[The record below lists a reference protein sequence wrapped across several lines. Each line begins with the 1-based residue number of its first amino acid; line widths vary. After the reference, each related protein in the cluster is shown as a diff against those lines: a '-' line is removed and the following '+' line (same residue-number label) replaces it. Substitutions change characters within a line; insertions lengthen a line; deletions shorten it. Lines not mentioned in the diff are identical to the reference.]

1 MPYQRFTAEQTLK
14 EIKMKAMHIGR
25 ASAVALLAAAG
36 VMAGGAAAA
45 DEFPSKTI
53 EVVTHAGNGGGTD
66 VTTRMMMLRA
76 RRELGVDMVIVNK
89 RGGGGAAALEY
100 YKTVPAD
107 GYTILTFTVG
117 HAAVVAKGQGGMT
130 IEELRPIAR
139 GTDDPQILMTRCG
152 AYESA
157 EDFVARQKEAPI
169 TYGVT
174 HLGNIDDVS
183 AFMFTLKGGMMTPKM
198 LPFDGGGEL
207 ATQLVAGA
215 VDAGVLN
222 LAEATAQIDAGEICP
237 TVVLAD
243 ERMAKIADVPT
254 AKELGIP
261 VSFSTVRGFAVHAD
275 TPPEIAEKIEA
286 ALLKSMN
293 HNIYQGFLTSV
304 GLDSTSV
311 AGSDVWGPQIVT
323 TVNEMSAAL
332 KELGFIE

>member
-1 MPYQRFTAEQTLK
+1 MRNTSF
-14 EIKMKAMHIGR
+14 IRKAAICVSSMAISIGV
-25 ASAVALLAAAG
+25 STVQ
-36 VMAGGAAAA
+36 A
-45 DEFPSKTI
+45 DEFPSKAI

-76 RRELGVDMVIVNK
+76 RRELGQDMIIVNK
-89 RGGGGAAALEY
+89 KGGGGAAALEY

-117 HAAVVAKGQGGMT
+117 HAAVVAKGKGGMT
-130 IEELRPIAR
+130 IDDLRPIAR
-139 GTDDPQILMTRCG
+139 GTDDPQILMTKCG
-152 AYESA
+152 TYDSA
-157 EDFVARQKEAPI
+157 EDFVAKQKEAPI

-183 AFMFTLKGGMMTPKM
+183 AFMFAKKGGMQTPKM

-222 LAEATAQIDAGEICP
+222 LAEASAQIEAGEICP

-243 ERMAKIADVPT
+243 ARMSKIADVPT

-261 VSFSTVRGFAVHAD
+261 VSFSTVRGFAVHKD
-275 TPPEIAEKIEA
+275 TPEDVAKKIEE
-286 ALLKSMN
+286 ALVKSMN
-293 HNIYQGFLTSV
+293 HTVYQGFLTSV
-304 GLDSTSV
+304 GLDSSSV
-311 AGSDVWGPQIVT
+311 VGSDVWGPQIET
-323 TVNEMSAAL
+323 TVKEMEAAL
-332 KELGFIE
+332 KELGFI

>member
-1 MPYQRFTAEQTLK
+1 MTITHFLKSAAIGFAAVGTLSAFNSALAE
-14 EIKMKAMHIGR
+14 
-25 ASAVALLAAAG
+25 
-36 VMAGGAAAA
+36 
-45 DEFPSKTI
+45 DYPSKTI
-53 EVVTHAGNGGGTD
+53 EVVTHAGAGGGTD

-76 RRELGVDMVIVNK
+76 RRELKQDMVIVNK
-89 RGGGGAAALEY
+89 KGGGGAAALEY

-117 HAAVVAKGQGGMT
+117 HAAEMAKGKGGMKLSD
-130 IEELRPIAR
+130 LRPIAR
-139 GTDDPQILMTRCG
+139 GTDDPQILMTKCG
-152 AYESA
+152 TYADA
-157 EDFVARQKEAPI
+157 NDFVAKQKEAPI

-183 AFMFTLKGGMMTPKM
+183 AFMFAKKGNLLTPKM

-207 ATQLVAGA
+207 AVQLVAGA
-215 VDAGVLN
+215 VDAAVLN
-222 LAEATAQIDAGEICP
+222 LAEAGSQIEAGEICP

-243 ERMAKIADVPT
+243 NRMAKIPDVPT

-286 ALLKSMN
+286 ALIKSMN
-293 HNIYQGFLTSV
+293 HTVYQGFLTSV

-311 AGSDVWGPQIVT
+311 VGSDVWGPQIET
-323 TVNEMSAAL
+323 TVQEMEAAL
-332 KELGFIE
+332 KELGFI

>member
-1 MPYQRFTAEQTLK
+1 
-14 EIKMKAMHIGR
+14 MKNTSFLRKAAICLSFIAVCVGVS
-25 ASAVALLAAAG
+25 SAH
-36 VMAGGAAAA
+36 A
-45 DEFPSKTI
+45 DEFPSKAI

-76 RRELGVDMVIVNK
+76 RRELQQDMIIVNK
-89 RGGGGAAALEY
+89 KGGGGAAALEY

-117 HAAVVAKGQGGMT
+117 HAAVVAKGKGGMT
-130 IEELRPIAR
+130 IDELRPLAR
-139 GTDDPQILMTRCG
+139 GTDDPQILMTKCG
-152 AYESA
+152 TYESA
-157 EDFVARQKEAPI
+157 EDFVAKQKEAPI

-183 AFMFTLKGGMMTPKM
+183 AFMFAKKGGMQTPKM

-222 LAEATAQIDAGEICP
+222 LAEASAQIEAGEICP

-243 ERMAKIADVPT
+243 ERMSKIADVPT

-261 VSFSTVRGFAVHAD
+261 VSFSTVRGFAVHKD
-275 TPPEIAEKIEA
+275 TPDDVAMKIEE
-286 ALLKSMN
+286 ALIKSMN
-293 HNIYQGFLTSV
+293 HTVYQGFLTSV

-311 AGSDVWGPQIVT
+311 AGSDVWGPQIET
-323 TVNEMSAAL
+323 TVTEMEAAL
-332 KELGFIE
+332 KELGFI

>member
-1 MPYQRFTAEQTLK
+1 MISKVR
-14 EIKMKAMHIGR
+14 
-25 ASAVALLAAAG
+25 SALVTGVATVALVTTTQIVSAE
-36 VMAGGAAAA
+36 
-45 DEFPSKTI
+45 DFPSKAI
-53 EVVTHAGNGGGTD
+53 EVVTHAGAGGGTD

-76 RRELGVDMVIVNK
+76 RRELKQDMVIVNK
-89 RGGGGAAALEY
+89 KGGGGAAALEH
-100 YKTVPAD
+100 YKTLPAD

-117 HAAVVAKGQGGMT
+117 HAAVMAKGKGGME
-130 IEELRPIAR
+130 IDELRPLAR
-139 GTDDPQILMTRCG
+139 GTDDPQILMTKCG
-152 AYESA
+152 VYADA
-157 EDFVARQKEAPI
+157 NDFIAKQKEAPI

-183 AFMFTLKGGMMTPKM
+183 AFMFAKKGGLETPKM

-222 LAEATAQIDAGEICP
+222 LAEASAQIEAGEICP

-261 VSFSTVRGFAVHAD
+261 VSFSTVRGFAVHKD
-275 TPPEIAEKIEA
+275 TPPEIAEKLEA
-286 ALLKSMN
+286 ALIKSMN
-293 HNIYQGFLTSV
+293 HTVYQGFLSSV

-311 AGSDVWGPQIVT
+311 AGSDVWGPQIET
-323 TVNEMSAAL
+323 TVNDMGSAL

>member
-1 MPYQRFTAEQTLK
+1 MRKANFLRTA
-14 EIKMKAMHIGR
+14 
-25 ASAVALLAAAG
+25 AVCVSSMAISIALSS
-36 VMAGGAAAA
+36 VHA
-45 DEFPSKTI
+45 DEFPSKAI

-76 RRELGVDMVIVNK
+76 RRELGQDMIIVNK
-89 RGGGGAAALEY
+89 KGGGGAAALEY

-117 HAAVVAKGQGGMT
+117 HAAVVAKGKGGMT
-130 IEELRPIAR
+130 IDDLRPIAR
-139 GTDDPQILMTRCG
+139 GTDDPQILMTKCG
-152 AYESA
+152 TYASA
-157 EDFVARQKEAPI
+157 EDFIAKQKEAPI

-183 AFMFTLKGGMMTPKM
+183 AFMFAKKGGMQTPKM

-222 LAEATAQIDAGEICP
+222 LAEASAQIEAGEICP

-243 ERMAKIADVPT
+243 ARMAKIADVPT

-261 VSFSTVRGFAVHAD
+261 VSFSTVRGFAVHKD
-275 TPPEIAEKIEA
+275 TPDDVAQKIEE
-286 ALLKSMN
+286 ALVKSMN
-293 HNIYQGFLTSV
+293 HTVYQGFLTSV

-311 AGSDVWGPQIVT
+311 VGSDVWGPQIET
-323 TVNEMSAAL
+323 TVKEMEAAL
-332 KELGFIE
+332 KELGFI

>member
-1 MPYQRFTAEQTLK
+1 
-14 EIKMKAMHIGR
+14 MKNTFAFRAAFAM
-25 ASAVALLAAAG
+25 AAVALLLPATDKLAEAE
-36 VMAGGAAAA
+36 
-45 DEFPSKTI
+45 DFPSKTI

-66 VTTRMMMLRA
+66 VTTRMMMMRA
-76 RRELGVDMVIVNK
+76 RRELGQDMVVVNK

-100 YKTVPAD
+100 YKTLPAD

-130 IEELRPIAR
+130 IDELRPIAR
-139 GTDDPQILMTRCG
+139 GTDDPQILMTKCG
-152 AYESA
+152 VYGSA
-157 EDFVARQKEAPI
+157 EDFVAKQKAAPI

-183 AFMFTLKGGMMTPKM
+183 AFMFAKKGGMMTPKM
-198 LPFDGGGEL
+198 LPFDGGAEL

-215 VDAGVLN
+215 VDAAVLN
-222 LAEATAQIDAGEICP
+222 LAEASAQIEAGEICP

-243 ERMAKIADVPT
+243 ERMAKISDVPT

-261 VSFSTVRGFAVHAD
+261 VSFSTVRGFAVHKD
-275 TPPEIAEKIEA
+275 TPDDVAQKIEA
-286 ALLKSMN
+286 ALLKAMN
-293 HNIYQGFLTSV
+293 HTVYQGFLTSV

-311 AGSDVWGPQIVT
+311 AGSDVWGPQIET
-323 TVNEMSAAL
+323 TVNDMNAAL